1 VPYSF
6 LSGLECSRTGTSYDA
21 DQVQGVS
28 EVGAPL
34 LARYD
39 LEQVGSSVTRA
50 EIASRPPSLWRYHEV
65 LPVRDPAHVTTLGEG
80 MTPLLPLPAYGAAI
94 GVPGLLMK
102 DEGLIPTG
110 TFKARGAAVG
120 VSRARE
126 LGVRAVAMPTNGN
139 AGAAWSVY
147 AARAG
152 LGSLVVM
159 PVDAPE
165 ITRRECVAAGA
176 ELYLVDGLINH
187 AGALVKAAVD
197 DRDGYQEVST
207 LKEPYRIE
215 GKKTMGYEIAEQ
227 LGWQVPDVILY
238 PAGGGV
244 GLIGIHKAMLEM
256 RELGWIGEQ
265 LPRLVAVQAV
275 GCPPI
280 VDAFDAGLDESTLQE
295 GTQTLAFG
303 INVPKA
309 LGDFLVLRGVR
320 ETEGTAIAVSDEAIL
335 AELRVLA
342 AAEGSWICPEG
353 AACMA
358 ATRQLRESGWIAE
371 HERVVVLNTGT
382 GLKYP
387 ETVGVDVPVLP
398 RDGQVPGSA

>member
-1 VPYSF
+1 VPFSF
-6 LSGLECSRTGTSYDA
+6 LTHLECSRTGVRYDA
-21 DQVQGVS
+21 DTVQGVS
-28 EVGAPL
+28 DVGAPL

-39 LEQVGSSVTRA
+39 LDEVRRAVTPA
-50 EIASRPPSLWRYHEV
+50 DIESRPHDLWRYHEV
-65 LPVRDPAHVTTLGEG
+65 LPVRDPANITTLGEG
-80 MTPLLPLPAYGAAI
+80 MTPLLPLPAYGRAI

-102 DEGLIPTG
+102 DEGLVPTG
-110 TFKARGAAVG
+110 SFKARGAAVG

-126 LGVRAVAMPTNGN
+126 LGVRAIAMPTNGN

-152 LGSLVVM
+152 LGSLIVM

-165 ITRRECVAAGA
+165 ITRRECVVSGA

-187 AGALVKAAVD
+187 AGALVNQAVNQ
-197 DRDGYQEVST
+197 RSGYQEVST

-227 LGWQVPDVILY
+227 LGWRVPDVILY

-256 RELGWIGEQ
+256 QALGWIGER
-265 LPRLVAVQAV
+265 LPRLVAVQST
-275 GCPPI
+275 GCSPI
-280 VDAFDAGLDESTLQE
+280 VDAFHAGLEESTLVD
-295 GTQTLAFG
+295 GTHTLAFG

-309 LGDFLVLRGVR
+309 LGDFLVLQAVR
-320 ETEGTAIAVSDEAIL
+320 ASGGTAVAVTDEDILTELAALASDEGT
-335 AELRVLA
+335 
-342 AAEGSWICPEG
+342 WICPEG
-353 AACMA
+353 AACLA
-358 ATRQLRESGWIAE
+358 AARRLREEGWLG
-371 HERVVVLNTGT
+371 EREEVVVLNTGT

-387 ETVGVDVPVLP
+387 DTVSIDVPVLA
-398 RDGQVPGSA
+398 RDGAVPQR